1 MKDAE
6 NMRNRVD
13 LLTQMQ
19 PFIGRFYSDSY
30 VKKNILRLN
39 DDEIE
44 EIDAEIQENPPPQ
57 QEEQ

>member
-1 MKDAE
+1 
-6 NMRNRVD
+6 
-13 LLTQMQ
+13 MQ